1 MRHVKFTLIEL
12 LVVIAII
19 AILAAMLLP
28 ALAKAR
34 EKARSISCTNNL
46 KQVITGY
53 KLYETDFQTMVPLTH
68 NGSTCWANF
77 IGMGAFGIEYLS
89 STTAPNETVCPGR
102 FPFKFVAYHSTY
114 LARSHW
120 ANPAD
125 GYVIEVPSSPTGGVT
140 GNGKYTDRF
149 LVLTQVKSPSSW
161 LFHGDGYTPTAHSS
175 SNSHQVAYG
184 RIRSVPNAS
193 NTETG
198 SAFFP
203 KAHGG
208 NGNFSFMDGHVESL
222 NSVGAFAG
230 KINAEYTA
238 AGVAKVTCYGW
249 IDTNSNYQSGQ

>member
-1 MRHVKFTLIEL
+1 MKLIRFTLIEL

-68 NGSTCWANF
+68 NGSTSWASF
-77 IGMGAFGIEYLS
+77 IGMGAYGNEYLS
-89 STTAPNETVCPGR
+89 NTTAPNETVCPGR

-114 LARSHW
+114 MARSHW
-120 ANPAD
+120 ANPQAS
-125 GYVIEVPSSPTGGVT
+125 YVIEVQSSPTAGPT
-140 GNGKYTDRF
+140 GNGKYADRF
-149 LVLTQVKSPSSW
+149 LILTQIKSPSSW
-161 LFHGDGYTPTAHSS
+161 LFHGDAYTPTAHSS
-175 SNSHQVAYG
+175 TNSHQVAYG
-184 RIRSVPNAS
+184 RIRSVPVAS

-198 SAFFP
+198 SCFFP

-208 NGNFSFMDGHVESL
+208 NGNYSFMDGHVESL
-222 NSVGAFAG
+222 NSVGAIAG

-238 AGVAKVTCYGW
+238 AGVDKVTCYGW
-249 IDTNSNYQSGQ
+249 VDTNGTYQSGM

>member
-46 KQVITGY
+46 KQVITAY
-53 KLYETDFQTMVPLTH
+53 KIYETDFNTMVPLTH

-77 IGMGAFGIEYLS
+77 IGMGAFGNEYLS

-120 ANPAD
+120 ANPSAS
-125 GYVIEVPSSPTGGVT
+125 YAIEVPSSPTGGPT
-140 GNGKYTDRF
+140 GNGQYNDRF

-161 LFHGDGYTPTAHSS
+161 LFHGDGYTPTAHPSTQ
-175 SNSHQVAYG
+175 SHQVAFG
-184 RIRSVPNAS
+184 RIQNVPDKTS
-193 NTETG
+193 TEKG
-198 SAFFP
+198 SFFFP

-208 NGNFSFMDGHVESL
+208 NGNYSFMDGHVEAL
-222 NSVGAFAG
+222 NSVGAIAG

-249 IDTNSNYQSGQ
+249 VDMSGNYQSGQ